1 MLERVAASSEARR
14 LKMLSDELGREREL
28 GLRGEEVKEVEAD
41 RD

>member
-1 MLERVAASSEARR
+1 MASSEARR
-14 LKMLSDELGREREL
+14 LNALRDELGRERLEKVL